1 MVTTAVVDAVGSSD
15 YLEFEPIGDVEL
27 KGFPE
32 PVELFV
38 ARAREVG
45 ERAGEDEGG

>member
-1 MVTTAVVDAVGSSD
+1 MVTTAVVDAIGDSA
-15 YLEFEPIGDVEL
+15 YLIFDPIGRVDL

-38 ARAREVG
+38 ARAREPQ
-45 ERAGEDEGG
+45 